1 MGRPERPL
9 LEVAGLEAGYGPVQV
24 LRGLSFHVDPGEVV
38 VILGANGA
46 GKTTTLRAVSG
57 MIAPRG
63 QVAVDADGKV
73 IAPGDMKAQAEAVF
87 YNLRLILRE
96 AGGSFEDVV
105 KLTHYVVDLKPE
117 HRPVITE
124 IRNRYVN
131 QENPPASTMIGVPA
145 LVMDGLVIEVEVV
158 AVIDESRAKYLS

>member
-1 MGRPERPL
+1 MISKAFINPAAVRRIGAFSHG
-9 LEVAGLEAGYGPVQV
+9 VATKGGVTL
-24 LRGLSFHVDPGEVV
+24 HV
-38 VILGANGA
+38 
-46 GKTTTLRAVSG
+46 S
-57 MIAPRG
+57 G

-73 IAPGDMKAQAEAVF
+73 IAPGDMKAQTEAVF

-158 AVIDESRAKYLS
+158 AVIDESRAKHFS